1 MVIVIGFFFLLSFKL
16 SNTLLYKS
24 TVMCFWKKN
33 WSFDNFI
40 QLCTLKFTEIFF
52 QCLIVGECN
61 VQCLWII
68 CWWYSCLLS
77 TWSRVSCQVSMRVVF
92 YFPFFLRHCPK
103 VDPQGTSPFIGPYI
117 YLYHSYSPSLDVFY
131 KKLPFPFPYYFP
143 MPVLLS
149 PQSRSQYFT
158 PSWMLLTW
166 LTFMAA
172 LCFHIL
178 QKNAIKLPST
188 CWPPQ

>member
-1 MVIVIGFFFLLSFKL
+1 MYPVDGPPVINWWYFSNVLLMVIVIGFFFFLLSFKL

-24 TVMCFWKKN
+24 TVMCF
-33 WSFDNFI
+33 
-40 QLCTLKFTEIFF
+40 
-52 QCLIVGECN
+52 
-61 VQCLWII
+61 
-68 CWWYSCLLS
+68 
-77 TWSRVSCQVSMRVVF
+77 WSRVSCQVSMRVVF

-166 LTFMAA
+166 LTFMSA